1 MKEVQK
7 EIMKH
12 QTVYLAADGTEF
24 STKEECTKYEES
36 ALGVIRARVSKLITF
51 DTRKTY
57 EDGWSVLGGMN
68 DNEVVAFKPATQE
81 DCDTL
86 LQLIL
91 LENPYWAR
99 DDIKED
105 REERYKTIV
114 EAWKNNDVVI
124 FGINCDDEFYFI
136 NSRQNIINNLHNMD
150 LILDK
155 EVADEKK

>member
-1 MKEVQK
+1 MREVEKEVVSHK
-7 EIMKH
+7 
-12 QTVYLAADGTEF
+12 TVFVATDGTEF
-24 STKEECTKYEES
+24 QDKTECIEYEKS
-36 ALGVIRARVSKLITF
+36 ALGVVRTKAAKLITF
-51 DTRKTY
+51 DTRKTN

-68 DNEVVAFKPATQE
+68 DNEVIAFKPATQE

-99 DDIKED
+99 DDMKED

-124 FGINCDDEFYFI
+124 FGINCDGELYFI

-155 EVADEKK
+155 EATNG